1 VSEVD
6 LNKES
11 KKFVEAVFTIG
22 DNGGYRLYE
31 WFKLF
36 PKERELVEKEY
47 VYLKAHLARQAYKEA
62 GKDIT
67 KEMWNALYLAL
78 GKAFET
84 EKGRLECSYEELC
97 KALSYYEN
105 ASLVQ
110 LPVMFGQRS
119 GIGASIYS
127 RQFVKDLPDL
137 ISRSRAD
144 LWKKF
149 RS

>member
-1 VSEVD
+1 MSEVD

-22 DNGGYRLYE
+22 DNGGYRIYE

-78 GKAFET
+78 GKAFDPNLHDAVSQE
-84 EKGRLECSYEELC
+84 
-97 KALSYYEN
+97 
-105 ASLVQ
+105 ASADVAEGTVLTPID
-110 LPVMFGQRS
+110 LAG
-119 GIGASIYS
+119 GAG
-127 RQFVKDLPDL
+127 
-137 ISRSRAD
+137 
-144 LWKKF
+144 
-149 RS
+149 